1 MAQRIWMFAPCKHHK
16 CKCEDG
22 VRPCHFQSPQSLKQ
36 GNDGDLTPYSSII
49 SELRSTKFSMSWMC
63 LGQFTHGLIHG
74 VGSNGW
80 WCMAMHG
87 RQTRSQFPLYML
99 YIVSKHWRQM
109 PTDYLVV
116 LPKFHKANRFS
127 HDLNCQKGLSDRR
140 RTRAFGRLKGSRW
153 LQNPRWFPLKKWWD
167 TIRSYMN
174 TRAGRKPEWCL
185 KQRKNIDMICAN
197 QCSSTKC
204 ILPYLERILHS
215 IGKEM
220 VTLTAL
226 TLDFGQWELP
236 SDSS

>member
-1 MAQRIWMFAPCKHHK
+1 MTWTVKKVSLTVEEQELLADWRAVDDCKI
-16 CKCEDG
+16 
-22 VRPCHFQSPQSLKQ
+22 P
-36 GNDGDLTPYSSII
+36 GDS
-49 SELRSTKFSMSWMC
+49 RSK
-63 LGQFTHGLIHG
+63 
-74 VGSNGW
+74 
-80 WCMAMHG
+80 
-87 RQTRSQFPLYML
+87 
-99 YIVSKHWRQM
+99 
-109 PTDYLVV
+109 
-116 LPKFHKANRFS
+116 
-127 HDLNCQKGLSDRR
+127 SDE
-140 RTRAFGRLKGSRW
+140 TL
-153 LQNPRWFPLKKWWD
+153 WD

-226 TLDFGQWELP
+226 TLDFGQWELS